1 MSQPIDQDLL
11 LEDAPAAEPQ
21 ADDVRDHRR
30 AGLVSWVVSGALHA
44 TALLLTATIVVMV
57 SEVPEEFPPMRPPY
71 LPPPVAKVPVEKP
84 PVDVLQPKVP
94 LDIETTET
102 AEVPTPITALELTD
116 DVSQSEDDNN
126 SPLRKGREEAVSDS
140 ENGGQGCFLTMGAGG
155 GSSGMFGDRNGGNR
169 RRAVTRGQGS
179 KRSESAVE
187 NSLNWFK
194 RHQSPNGMWD
204 HERYFQNCTADPK
217 CEPGRTAYDSA
228 EDLNACMTGYA
239 LLAFLGAGYDHMTL
253 NRYRPVVKRGID
265 YLLSVQKPDG
275 LFANRNY
282 AHPVVAMALAEA
294 YAMTSDT
301 KLRKPAQLAIDMIVK
316 RQNQD
321 PAGPSGYSG
330 LGWDYV
336 GPNQR
341 NDASV
346 TGWNIMALKSAH
358 AAGLSVGNAMDG
370 AKRWLDQSWK
380 ANNDGKG
387 GRPDWQKLDPYKDES
402 RFSYC
407 WTTGATSFAEGFGHQ
422 NMAPV
427 GLVCG
432 IFLGRG
438 AGDTMVETLATYVM
452 NKQTPKA
459 YPTNTYYM
467 YYNTL
472 GIFQLGTDS
481 PRWKQWNSVVRDMLV
496 DAQRRDE
503 GCLDGSWDWQ
513 GTQFHGNEIGRVL
526 STAYNTLCLEV
537 YYRYAQ
543 VEKLKKAK

>member
-1 MSQPIDQDLL
+1 MSQPIDEDLL
-11 LEDAPAAEPQ
+11 LEDAPVAEEQ
-21 ADDVRDHRR
+21 ADDFRDRH
-30 AGLVSWVVSGALHA
+30 AGLIGWVVSGALHA
-44 TALLLTATIVVMV
+44 TALLLTATIVIMV
-57 SEVPEEFPPMRPPY
+57 SDEPQEIPPLRTPY
-71 LPPPVAKVPVEKP
+71 LPPPIAKVPVEKP
-84 PVDVLQPKVP
+84 PVDLTPPKIP
-94 LDIETTET
+94 LDVETTET
-102 AEVPTPITALELTD
+102 AAVPTPISPLELTD
-116 DVSQSEDDNN
+116 EVSLSEDNN
-126 SPLRKGREEAVSDS
+126 DSPLRKGREEAVSDS

-155 GSSGMFGDRNGGNR
+155 GSSGMFGDRSGGNR
-169 RRAVTRGQGS
+169 RRAVTRGHGS

-187 NSLNWFK
+187 NSLTWFK

-275 LFANRNY
+275 LFASRNY
-282 AHPVVAMALAEA
+282 AHPVAAMALAEA
-294 YAMTSDT
+294 YAMTSDP

-380 ANNDGKG
+380 ANNDGQG

-407 WTTGATSFAEGFGHQ
+407 WNTGATSFAEGFGHQ

-438 AGDTMVETLATYVM
+438 PGDTMVETLATYVM

-513 GTQFHGNEIGRVL
+513 GTKFHGNEIGRVL

>member
-1 MSQPIDQDLL
+1 
-11 LEDAPAAEPQ
+11 
-21 ADDVRDHRR
+21 
-30 AGLVSWVVSGALHA
+30 
-44 TALLLTATIVVMV
+44 
-57 SEVPEEFPPMRPPY
+57 
-71 LPPPVAKVPVEKP
+71 
-84 PVDVLQPKVP
+84 
-94 LDIETTET
+94 
-102 AEVPTPITALELTD
+102 
-116 DVSQSEDDNN
+116 
-126 SPLRKGREEAVSDS
+126 
-140 ENGGQGCFLTMGAGG
+140 
-155 GSSGMFGDRNGGNR
+155 
-169 RRAVTRGQGS
+169 
-179 KRSESAVE
+179 
-187 NSLNWFK
+187 
-194 RHQSPNGMWD
+194 
-204 HERYFQNCTADPK
+204 
-217 CEPGRTAYDSA
+217 
-228 EDLNACMTGYA
+228 
-239 LLAFLGAGYDHMTL
+239 
-253 NRYRPVVKRGID
+253 
-265 YLLSVQKPDG
+265 
-275 LFANRNY
+275 
-282 AHPVVAMALAEA
+282 MALAEA
-294 YAMTSDT
+294 YAMTSDP

-321 PAGPSGYSG
+321 PAGPSGYAG

-358 AAGLSVGNAMDG
+358 AAGLDVGNSMDG
-370 AKRWLDQSWK
+370 AKRWLDQAWK

-407 WTTGATSFAEGFGHQ
+407 WTTGATGFAEGFGHQ

-438 AGDTMVETLATYVM
+438 SGDTMVETLANFVM

-543 VEKLKKAK
+543 VEKLKGKK